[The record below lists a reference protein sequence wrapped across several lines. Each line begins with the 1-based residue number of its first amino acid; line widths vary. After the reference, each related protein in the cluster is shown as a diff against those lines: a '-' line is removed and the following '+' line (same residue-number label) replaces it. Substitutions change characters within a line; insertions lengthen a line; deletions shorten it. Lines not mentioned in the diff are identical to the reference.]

1 MKKIAIVIDE
11 MSIGGIPK
19 ACVDFANQ
27 LKDYCTVV
35 LLMKRDDGPMMSG
48 LSKEITVKLIQTPG
62 FKPTIKKL
70 KKERNYIKLIKYMLQ
85 YIILTRFSN
94 RWVKA
99 NELTAKTYG
108 IYEDDA
114 YDCVITYHGM
124 SISQL
129 LTSLYGVKA
138 AKKIAW
144 IHGDH
149 PFEGIHKTD
158 VNSVYRKF
166 DRIFC
171 VSPSL
176 CVRFLSD
183 FPDLANTVESYK
195 NLLLPQR
202 IRKLAEEKITEEFDS
217 KVVNITTVGRV
228 SKEKGQEMIP
238 HVIKILKD
246 RGLKVFWYI
255 VGDGNDLN
263 RIKEI
268 SRECGVEDSINFV
281 GSKSNPYPYMKMC
294 DIYVQPS
301 YTEGFCLTV
310 CEAAI
315 LGKSIVLTEIA
326 AVAEILENEK
336 TAIFVKPNANS
347 ISDGIEKVLLHPEIK
362 NNLMRNISD
371 LDLSNSQEI
380 EKLLRII

>member
-1 MKKIAIVIDE
+1 M
-11 MSIGGIPK
+11 
-19 ACVDFANQ
+19 
-27 LKDYCTVV
+27 
-35 LLMKRDDGPMMSG
+35 
-48 LSKEITVKLIQTPG
+48 
-62 FKPTIKKL
+62 
-70 KKERNYIKLIKYMLQ
+70 
-85 YIILTRFSN
+85 
-94 RWVKA
+94 
-99 NELTAKTYG
+99 
-108 IYEDDA
+108 
-114 YDCVITYHGM
+114 
-124 SISQL
+124 
-129 LTSLYGVKA
+129 
-138 AKKIAW
+138 
-144 IHGDH
+144 
-149 PFEGIHKTD
+149 
-158 VNSVYRKF
+158 
-166 DRIFC
+166 
-171 VSPSL
+171 
-176 CVRFLSD
+176 SD

-217 KVVNITTVGRV
+217 KVINITTVGRV

-326 AVAEILENEK
+326 AVAEILEK
-336 TAIFVKPNANS
+336 KKLQYLLKPNANS

>member
-1 MKKIAIVIDE
+1 M
-11 MSIGGIPK
+11 
-19 ACVDFANQ
+19 
-27 LKDYCTVV
+27 
-35 LLMKRDDGPMMSG
+35 
-48 LSKEITVKLIQTPG
+48 
-62 FKPTIKKL
+62 
-70 KKERNYIKLIKYMLQ
+70 
-85 YIILTRFSN
+85 
-94 RWVKA
+94 
-99 NELTAKTYG
+99 
-108 IYEDDA
+108 
-114 YDCVITYHGM
+114 
-124 SISQL
+124 
-129 LTSLYGVKA
+129 
-138 AKKIAW
+138 
-144 IHGDH
+144 
-149 PFEGIHKTD
+149 
-158 VNSVYRKF
+158 
-166 DRIFC
+166 
-171 VSPSL
+171 
-176 CVRFLSD
+176 SD

-217 KVVNITTVGRV
+217 KVINITTVGRV

>member
-27 LKDYCTVV
+27 LKDYCNVV
-35 LLMKRDDGPMMSG
+35 LLMRHDNGPMMSG
-48 LSKEITVKLIQTPG
+48 LSKEISVKLIQTSG
-62 FKPTIKKL
+62 FKPTIEKL
-70 KKERNYIKLIKYMLQ
+70 KTKKKYLKLITYTLKH
-85 YIILTRFSN
+85 IGLTKFSN

-149 PFEGIHKTD
+149 PFEGIHKRD
-158 VNSVYRKF
+158 VNSVYEKF

-171 VSPSL
+171 VSPSV
-176 CVRFLSD
+176 CVRFLND
-183 FPDLANTVESYK
+183 FPNLTNTVESYK

-202 IRKLAEEKITEEFDS
+202 IRKLSEEKITEKFDS
-217 KVVNITTVGRV
+217 EVVNIATVGRV

-246 RGLKVFWYI
+246 RGLEIFWYI
-255 VGDGNDLN
+255 VGDGDDLD
-263 RIKEI
+263 RIKEV
-268 SRECGVEDSINFV
+268 SRKYGVEDSINFV
-281 GSKSNPYPYMKMC
+281 GSKPNPYPYMKMC

-301 YTEGFCLTV
+301 YTEGYCLTV

-315 LGKSIVLTEIA
+315 LVKPIVLTEIA
-326 AVAEILENEK
+326 AAEILENEK
-336 TAIFVKPNANS
+336 TAIVVKPNANS

-362 NNLMRNISD
+362 NNLMRNISN

>member
-1 MKKIAIVIDE
+1 M
-11 MSIGGIPK
+11 
-19 ACVDFANQ
+19 
-27 LKDYCTVV
+27 
-35 LLMKRDDGPMMSG
+35 
-48 LSKEITVKLIQTPG
+48 
-62 FKPTIKKL
+62 
-70 KKERNYIKLIKYMLQ
+70 NY
-85 YIILTRFSN
+85 S
-94 RWVKA
+94 
-99 NELTAKTYG
+99 
-108 IYEDDA
+108 
-114 YDCVITYHGM
+114 
-124 SISQL
+124 
-129 LTSLYGVKA
+129 
-138 AKKIAW
+138 
-144 IHGDH
+144 
-149 PFEGIHKTD
+149 EGR
-158 VNSVYRKF
+158 NSV
-166 DRIFC
+166 DENE
-171 VSPSL
+171 V
-176 CVRFLSD
+176 
-183 FPDLANTVESYK
+183 
-195 NLLLPQR
+195 
-202 IRKLAEEKITEEFDS
+202 
-217 KVVNITTVGRV
+217 KVINITTVGRV

>member
-1 MKKIAIVIDE
+1 MKV
-11 MSIGGIPK
+11 
-19 ACVDFANQ
+19 
-27 LKDYCTVV
+27 
-35 LLMKRDDGPMMSG
+35 
-48 LSKEITVKLIQTPG
+48 
-62 FKPTIKKL
+62 
-70 KKERNYIKLIKYMLQ
+70 
-85 YIILTRFSN
+85 
-94 RWVKA
+94 
-99 NELTAKTYG
+99 
-108 IYEDDA
+108 
-114 YDCVITYHGM
+114 
-124 SISQL
+124 
-129 LTSLYGVKA
+129 
-138 AKKIAW
+138 
-144 IHGDH
+144 
-149 PFEGIHKTD
+149 
-158 VNSVYRKF
+158 
-166 DRIFC
+166 
-171 VSPSL
+171 
-176 CVRFLSD
+176 
-183 FPDLANTVESYK
+183 
-195 NLLLPQR
+195 LLPQR

-217 KVVNITTVGRV
+217 KVINITTVGRV